1 MKLSFLIL
9 AHCQLSSK
17 TPMRLE
23 HQRGTAVSLY
33 EQSPPKR
40 ADSIFL
46 FLLFPPNRTMLKIL
60 LPHRGL
66 ILKDP
71 RYLSLPIICRT
82 KISQSKKKK
91 KLKEKCS
98 LTTLLQALTRIKS
111 RLWQHTFLGACEKSL
126 NSVTMLSSKIK
137 IQRFAEIQRRQFLSK
152 YVGSRFTFR
161 LQELMLSLN

>member
-33 EQSPPKR
+33 GQSPPKR

-82 KISQSKKKK
+82 KISQRKKK

-111 RLWQHTFLGACEKSL
+111 RLWQHTFLGACEKSF

-161 LQELMLSLN
+161 LQELLLSLN

>member
-9 AHCQLSSK
+9 AHCKLSSK

-33 EQSPPKR
+33 GQSPPKR

-46 FLLFPPNRTMLKIL
+46 FLPFPPNRTMLKIL
-60 LPHRGL
+60 LPRRGL

-91 KLKEKCS
+91 KTQRKMFFDYT
-98 LTTLLQALTRIKS
+98 LTGSYSDKIPVMTAYL
-111 RLWQHTFLGACEKSL
+111 FG
-126 NSVTMLSSKIK
+126 SVRKKLE
-137 IQRFAEIQRRQFLSK
+137 FCDH
-152 YVGSRFTFR
+152 VVV
-161 LQELMLSLN
+161 

>member
-9 AHCQLSSK
+9 AHCKLSSK

-33 EQSPPKR
+33 GQSPPKR

-46 FLLFPPNRTMLKIL
+46 FLPFPPNRTMLKIL
-60 LPHRGL
+60 LPRRGL

-71 RYLSLPIICRT
+71 RYLSLPIIC
-82 KISQSKKKK
+82 KISQSKKK

-161 LQELMLSLN
+161 LQELLLSLN

>member
-9 AHCQLSSK
+9 AHCKLSSK

-33 EQSPPKR
+33 GQSPPKR

-46 FLLFPPNRTMLKIL
+46 FLPFPPNRTMLKIL
-60 LPHRGL
+60 LPRRGL

-91 KLKEKCS
+91 NSKKNVLW
-98 LTTLLQALTRIKS
+98 LLQALTRIKS

-161 LQELMLSLN
+161 LQELLLSLN

>member
-33 EQSPPKR
+33 GQSPPKR

-46 FLLFPPNRTMLKIL
+46 FLPFPPNRTMLKIL
-60 LPHRGL
+60 LPRRGL

-91 KLKEKCS
+91 TQRKMFFDYTLTGSYSDKIPVMTAYLFGSVRKKLEFCD
-98 LTTLLQALTRIKS
+98 
-111 RLWQHTFLGACEKSL
+111 H
-126 NSVTMLSSKIK
+126 V
-137 IQRFAEIQRRQFLSK
+137 
-152 YVGSRFTFR
+152 VV
-161 LQELMLSLN
+161 

>member
-17 TPMRLE
+17 TPTLLE

-33 EQSPPKR
+33 GQSPPKR
-40 ADSIFL
+40 AILFFL
-46 FLLFPPNRTMLKIL
+46 FLPFPPNRTMLKIL
-60 LPHRGL
+60 LPRRGL
-66 ILKDP
+66 ILKVP

-82 KISQSKKKK
+82 KISQSQKKN
-91 KLKEKCS
+91 LKEKCS

-126 NSVTMLSSKIK
+126 NYVTMLSSKIK

-152 YVGSRFTFR
+152 YIGSRFTFR
-161 LQELMLSLN
+161 LQELLLSLN

>member
-1 MKLSFLIL
+1 MKLFFLIL
-9 AHCQLSSK
+9 AHCKLSSK

-33 EQSPPKR
+33 GQSPPKR

-46 FLLFPPNRTMLKIL
+46 FLPFPPNRTMLKIL
-60 LPHRGL
+60 LPRRGL

-71 RYLSLPIICRT
+71 YIYPFPLSAEPRYL
-82 KISQSKKKK
+82 KAKKKK

-161 LQELMLSLN
+161 LQELLLSLN

>member
-23 HQRGTAVSLY
+23 HQRGTTVSLY
-33 EQSPPKR
+33 GQSPPKR

-82 KISQSKKKK
+82 KISQRKKK

-111 RLWQHTFLGACEKSL
+111 RLWQHTFLGACEKSF

-161 LQELMLSLN
+161 LQELLLSLN

>member
-33 EQSPPKR
+33 GQSPPKR

-82 KISQSKKKK
+82 KISQRKKK

-161 LQELMLSLN
+161 LQELLLSLN

>member
-33 EQSPPKR
+33 GQSPPKR

-46 FLLFPPNRTMLKIL
+46 FLLFPPNHTMLKIL
-60 LPHRGL
+60 LPHQGL

-91 KLKEKCS
+91 NSKKNVLWP
-98 LTTLLQALTRIKS
+98 LLQALTRIKS
-111 RLWQHTFLGACEKSL
+111 RLWQHTFLGACEKSF

-161 LQELMLSLN
+161 LQELLLSLN